1 MKTFALL
8 MALTIQI
15 KNAPMTPAPTGC
27 TQVETP
33 APIAVSYTPKIHRG
47 SGR

>member
-1 MKTFALL
+1 MKTLAQL
-8 MALTIQI
+8 MALIIQI

-27 TQVETP
+27 TQVESP
-33 APIAVSYTPKIHRG
+33 APITVAYTPKIHRG